1 MAKVRRRRFLQGATA
16 LCGSALLG
24 SGPARPGEPPSSPLG
39 RFKLGAIS
47 DGFAQDFEEAL
58 RIMKGYGLEWV
69 EIRNVWGIYNTEA
82 SPAQIA
88 RLKELLAKY
97 EFKVSVVDTALFKC
111 ALPGTKLAADS
122 KDVYSYAEQMDL
134 LKRAS
139 DRAHSF
145 GTDKLRGF
153 TFWRVA
159 EPERLYPRIAE
170 EIERAADVAR
180 RAGVRLVLEDEG
192 SCNVG
197 TGRELALLLKHV
209 AASNVGV
216 NWDVGNGCWQ
226 GEAPF
231 PRGYEALPKQRLWH
245 LHVKGVECASGF
257 KDCRETLADQGQID
271 LLGQFR
277 ALVRDGYQETISLE
291 CEFAAPGLSH
301 QETTRRSL
309 EGLLKILAQAGNR
322 RV

>member
-1 MAKVRRRRFLQGATA
+1 MAKIRRRRFLQSAAA

-24 SGPARPGEPPSSPLG
+24 SEFVGVTKPSSSPLR

-58 RIMKGYGLEWV
+58 KIMKGYGLRWV

-82 SPAQIA
+82 SSAQIA

-111 ALPGTKLAADS
+111 ALPGTRPAEDT
-122 KDVYSYAEQMDL
+122 KDVYPYAEQMDL

-139 DRAHSF
+139 DRAHAF

-159 EPERLYPRIAE
+159 EPEKLYPRIAE
-170 EIERAADVAR
+170 ELERAAEVAR
-180 RAGVRLVLEDEG
+180 RAGVRLMIEDEG

-197 TGRELALLLKHV
+197 TGRELALLLKNV
-209 AASNVGV
+209 AASNVGA
-216 NWDVGNGCWQ
+216 NWDVGNGCWH

-231 PRGYEALPKQRLWH
+231 PTGYEALPKQRLGH
-245 LHVKGVECASGF
+245 LHVKGVQCASGF
-257 KDCRETLADQGQID
+257 KDCQETFADQGQID

-277 ALVRDGYQETISLE
+277 ALVRDGYEETISLE
-291 CEFAAPGLSH
+291 CEFEAPGLSH

-309 EGLLKILAQAGNR
+309 EGLLKVMASALT
-322 RV
+322 

>member
-1 MAKVRRRRFLQGATA
+1 MANVRRRRLLQSAAA

-24 SGPARPGEPPSSPLG
+24 SGPARLSEPPSSPLR

-47 DGFAQDFEEAL
+47 DGFAEDFEEAL
-58 RIMKGYGLEWV
+58 KIMKVYGLEWV
-69 EIRNVWGIYNTEA
+69 EIRNVWAIYNTEA

-88 RLKELLAKY
+88 RLKELLVKY

-111 ALPGTKLAADS
+111 ALPGTKPAEDT
-122 KDVYSYAEQMDL
+122 KDVYPYAEQMDL

-139 DRAHSF
+139 DRAHAF

-159 EPERLYPRIAE
+159 EPAKLYPRIAAE
-170 EIERAADVAR
+170 LERAAEVAR
-180 RAGVRLVLEDEG
+180 RVGVRLVLEDEG

-209 AASNVGV
+209 AAPNVGV
-216 NWDVGNGCWQ
+216 NWDVGNGCWHA
-226 GEAPF
+226 EAPF
-231 PRGYEALPKQRLWH
+231 PTGYEALPKQRLWH

-257 KDCRETLADQGQID
+257 KDCQETFADQGQID

-277 ALVRDGYQETISLE
+277 ALVRDGYRETVSLE
-291 CEFAAPGLSH
+291 CEFEAPGLSH

-309 EGLLKILAQAGNR
+309 EGLLKVMASVLT
-322 RV
+322 

>member
-1 MAKVRRRRFLQGATA
+1 MAKVRRRRFLQSAAA
-16 LCGSALLG
+16 LCGSALFE
-24 SGPARPGEPPSSPLG
+24 SAPARPTEPPSSPLR

-58 RIMKGYGLEWV
+58 KIMKGYGLQWV

-88 RLKELLAKY
+88 RLKELLVKY

-111 ALPGTKLAADS
+111 AFPGTKPAEDT
-122 KDVYSYAEQMDL
+122 KDVYPYAEQMDL

-139 DRAHSF
+139 DCAHAF

-159 EPERLYPRIAE
+159 EPEKLYPRLAE
-170 EIERAADVAR
+170 ELERAAEVTR

-216 NWDVGNGCWQ
+216 NWDVGNGCWH

-231 PRGYEALPKQRLWH
+231 PTGYEALPKHRLWH
-245 LHVKGVECASGF
+245 LHVKGVQCASGF
-257 KDCRETLADQGQID
+257 KDCQETFADQGQID

-291 CEFAAPGLSH
+291 CEFEAPGLSH

-309 EGLLKILAQAGNR
+309 EGLLKVMRSALT
-322 RV
+322 

>member
-1 MAKVRRRRFLQGATA
+1 MAKIRRRRFLQSAAA

-24 SGPARPGEPPSSPLG
+24 SEFAGVTKPSSSPLR

-58 RIMKGYGLEWV
+58 KIMKGYGLRWV

-82 SPAQIA
+82 NSAQIA
-88 RLKELLAKY
+88 RLKELLVKY

-111 ALPGTKLAADS
+111 ALPGTRPAEDA
-122 KDVYSYAEQMDL
+122 KDVYPYAEQMDL

-139 DRAHSF
+139 DRAHAF

-153 TFWRVA
+153 AFWRVA
-159 EPERLYPRIAE
+159 EPEKLYPRIAE
-170 EIERAADVAR
+170 ELERAAEVAR
-180 RAGVRLVLEDEG
+180 RAGVRLMIEDEG

-197 TGRELALLLKHV
+197 TGRELALLLKNV
-209 AASNVGV
+209 AASNVGA
-216 NWDVGNGCWQ
+216 NWDVGNGCWH

-231 PRGYEALPKQRLWH
+231 PTGYEALPKQRLGH
-245 LHVKGVECASGF
+245 LHVKGVQCASGF
-257 KDCRETLADQGQID
+257 KDCQETFADQGQID

-291 CEFAAPGLSH
+291 CEFEAPGLSH

-309 EGLLKILAQAGNR
+309 EGLLKVMASALT
-322 RV
+322 

>member
-1 MAKVRRRRFLQGATA
+1 MAKIRRRRFLQSAAA

-24 SGPARPGEPPSSPLG
+24 SEFAGVTKPSSSPLR

-58 RIMKGYGLEWV
+58 KIMKGYGLRWV

-82 SPAQIA
+82 SSAQIA
-88 RLKELLAKY
+88 RLKELLVKY

-111 ALPGTKLAADS
+111 ALPGTRPAEDT
-122 KDVYSYAEQMDL
+122 KDVYPYAEQMDL

-139 DRAHSF
+139 DRAHAF

-153 TFWRVA
+153 AFWRVA
-159 EPERLYPRIAE
+159 EPEKLYPRIAE
-170 EIERAADVAR
+170 ELERAAEVAR

-197 TGRELALLLKHV
+197 TGRELALLLKNV
-209 AASNVGV
+209 AASNVGA
-216 NWDVGNGCWQ
+216 NWDVGNGCWH

-231 PRGYEALPKQRLWH
+231 PTGYEALPKQRLGH
-245 LHVKGVECASGF
+245 LHVKGVQCASGF
-257 KDCRETLADQGQID
+257 KDCQETFAEQGQID

-277 ALVRDGYQETISLE
+277 ALVRDGYQET
-291 CEFAAPGLSH
+291 
-301 QETTRRSL
+301 TRRSL
-309 EGLLKILAQAGNR
+309 EGLLKVMASALT
-322 RV
+322 

>member
-1 MAKVRRRRFLQGATA
+1 MAKIRRRRFLQSAAA

-24 SGPARPGEPPSSPLG
+24 SEFAGVTKPSSSPLR

-58 RIMKGYGLEWV
+58 KIMKGYGLRWV

-82 SPAQIA
+82 SSAQIA
-88 RLKELLAKY
+88 RLKELLVKY

-111 ALPGTKLAADS
+111 ALPGTRPAEDT
-122 KDVYSYAEQMDL
+122 KDVYPYAEQMDL

-139 DRAHSF
+139 DRAHAF

-159 EPERLYPRIAE
+159 QPEKLYPRIAE
-170 EIERAADVAR
+170 ELERAAEVAR
-180 RAGVRLVLEDEG
+180 RAGVRLILEDEG

-197 TGRELALLLKHV
+197 TGRELALLLKNV
-209 AASNVGV
+209 TASNVGA
-216 NWDVGNGCWQ
+216 NWDVGNGCWH

-231 PRGYEALPKQRLWH
+231 PTGYEALPKQRLGH
-245 LHVKGVECASGF
+245 LHVKGVQCASGF
-257 KDCRETLADQGQID
+257 KDCQETFAEQGQID

-291 CEFAAPGLSH
+291 CEFEAPGLSH
-301 QETTRRSL
+301 QETARRSL
-309 EGLLKILAQAGNR
+309 EGLLKVMASALT
-322 RV
+322 